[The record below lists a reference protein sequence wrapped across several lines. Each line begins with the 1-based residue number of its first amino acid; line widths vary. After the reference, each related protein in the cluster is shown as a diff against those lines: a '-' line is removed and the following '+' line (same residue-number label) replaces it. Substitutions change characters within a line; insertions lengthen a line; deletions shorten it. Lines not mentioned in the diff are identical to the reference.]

1 MESEVERYRL
11 ELKNISKE
19 YNEINSLLASTIAD
33 NNSLQEKLENQK
45 IEISELHKQFN
56 LEFENIASRILEEKT
71 EKFTNINR
79 INLDS
84 ILKPFGENIDSFRKK
99 VEDVYLNESRERFS
113 LSQELKNL
121 REMNGRLSDEANNL
135 TMALRGNSKVQG
147 DWGELILENIL
158 EGSGLVKG
166 REYFIQEHLRDDDG
180 KIIINSDGTRM
191 KPDVII
197 SYPDNRKVIIDSK
210 VSLTAFSSYIGTD
223 NPEEQKQFRSEEH
236 TSEL

>member
-79 INLDS
+79 LNLDS
-84 ILKPFGENIDSFRKK
+84 ILKPFGEN
-99 VEDVYLNESRERFS
+99 
-113 LSQELKNL
+113 
-121 REMNGRLSDEANNL
+121 
-135 TMALRGNSKVQG
+135 
-147 DWGELILENIL
+147 
-158 EGSGLVKG
+158 
-166 REYFIQEHLRDDDG
+166 
-180 KIIINSDGTRM
+180 
-191 KPDVII
+191 
-197 SYPDNRKVIIDSK
+197 
-210 VSLTAFSSYIGTD
+210 
-223 NPEEQKQFRSEEH
+223 RSEEH
-236 TSEL
+236 TSELQS